1 MTRYVMIKVECCE
14 ECPYHEG
21 GSLGTP
27 TRCNLTDTTFV
38 STNGKLIVPREWI
51 ETFPPDCPLN
61 DVDDMSIYDYNFIS
75 EKIKN
80 AKNIRDQRYG

>member
-1 MTRYVMIKVECCE
+1 
-14 ECPYHEG
+14 
-21 GSLGTP
+21 
-27 TRCNLTDTTFV
+27 
-38 STNGKLIVPREWI
+38 LIVPREWI

-80 AKNIRDQRYG
+80 AKNVRECRFG